1 MNRKASSKPGVP
13 TMRCAVYTRK
23 STEEGLDQDYNSLD
37 AQRDAAEAY
46 IASQV
51 HEGWVCLPGRYDD
64 GGFTGGNMDRPALR
78 QLVADIEAQKVD
90 CVVVYKVDR
99 LSRSLLD
106 FARIMEVFDRH
117 KVAFVSVTQQFNT
130 ATSMGRLVLNVLLS
144 FAQFERE
151 IIGERIRDKIAA
163 QKRKGK
169 WTGGTP
175 VLGYD
180 VDRSG
185 PSPRLVVNGAE
196 AARVREIFQLYLRLG
211 SLLPV
216 VQDLARRGWTNKT
229 WTTKAGVA
237 KGGQPFDRGSLY
249 ALLTNPIYIGRLQH
263 KKNLFIGEHD
273 SIVTEAV
280 FQQVAELMR
289 KNRREGGSTARNRY
303 GALLRK
309 ILYCKSCG
317 HTMVHNFT
325 GRNGRHYRY
334 YTCTTAIKSGRKSCP
349 GSSLPAQPVEQ
360 AVVDRIRVIAEDP
373 ELTVEVVRQAQTLAD
388 SELIELRTELG
399 ALERELGRCEK
410 ALRQIA
416 KGGPGD
422 ENAVAR
428 TADLNEASARAER
441 RLADLR
447 EAIQERQREQCSED
461 EYANAFREFDGMWNA
476 LSPRERAQT
485 ISLLVER
492 VEYDATDQ
500 SIEITF
506 HPNAIQ
512 RLTEGQCQGV
522 A

>member
-1 MNRKASSKPGVP
+1 
-13 TMRCAVYTRK
+13 
-23 STEEGLDQDYNSLD
+23 
-37 AQRDAAEAY
+37 
-46 IASQV
+46 
-51 HEGWVCLPGRYDD
+51 
-64 GGFTGGNMDRPALR
+64 
-78 QLVADIEAQKVD
+78 
-90 CVVVYKVDR
+90 
-99 LSRSLLD
+99 
-106 FARIMEVFDRH
+106 
-117 KVAFVSVTQQFNT
+117 
-130 ATSMGRLVLNVLLS
+130 
-144 FAQFERE
+144 
-151 IIGERIRDKIAA
+151 
-163 QKRKGK
+163 
-169 WTGGTP
+169 
-175 VLGYD
+175 
-180 VDRSG
+180 
-185 PSPRLVVNGAE
+185 
-196 AARVREIFQLYLRLG
+196 
-211 SLLPV
+211 
-216 VQDLARRGWTNKT
+216 
-229 WTTKAGVA
+229 
-237 KGGQPFDRGSLY
+237 
-249 ALLTNPIYIGRLQH
+249 
-263 KKNLFIGEHD
+263 
-273 SIVTEAV
+273 
-280 FQQVAELMR
+280 
-289 KNRREGGSTARNRY
+289 
-303 GALLRK
+303 
-309 ILYCKSCG
+309 
-317 HTMVHNFT
+317 MVHNFT